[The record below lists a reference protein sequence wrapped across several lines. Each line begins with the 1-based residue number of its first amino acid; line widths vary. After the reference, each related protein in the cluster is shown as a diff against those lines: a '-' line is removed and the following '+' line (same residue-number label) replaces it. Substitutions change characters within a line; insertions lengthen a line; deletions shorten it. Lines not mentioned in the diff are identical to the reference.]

1 MPFYVKLMISLQEAG
16 RLKPRANTFDW
27 EDAQRLLFS
36 WRCRPR
42 IEVETKTLKQ
52 IQLDLERPTTWV
64 AIKLWMGFWAR
75 NYVNWNEPTKRQKPC
90 KTSGGRWIWWK
101 HTRDNGQNGG
111 LNTVDVTCLFF
122 PWVGWL
128 EKWAY
133 PTCKSLMPFTSI
145 GRFHFYFTIF
155 TAERWMNC
163 LLQSQEPTSIMQTC
177 NPLPFEIWSLNRVFS
192 VFRVDSPA
200 LLL

>member
-1 MPFYVKLMISLQEAG
+1 MNRQKDKNHVK
-16 RLKPRANTFDW
+16 
-27 EDAQRLLFS
+27 QR
-36 WRCRPR
+36 WKMDM
-42 IEVETKTLKQ
+42 VETY
-52 IQLDLERPTTWV
+52 ERQWS
-64 AIKLWMGFWAR
+64 A
-75 NYVNWNEPTKRQKPC
+75 
-90 KTSGGRWIWWK
+90 WWFK
-101 HTRDNGQNGG
+101 HGWCN
-111 LNTVDVTCLFF
+111 LLFF

-163 LLQSQEPTSIMQTC
+163 LLHSQEPTSTMQTC

-192 VFRVDSPA
+192 VFRLIPRLCFCRFRYFISYHTLYFIYLYLIHVPHW
-200 LLL
+200 